1 MTTIVGSVVEGHGE
15 VMALPELL
23 RRIAYEASIFDIEV
37 RQPHRVGRDHM
48 KSAKVRD
55 AVRMLW
61 KRIEQGG
68 GAGIV
73 VVLYDS
79 DDDDP
84 EECVE
89 ATRTALEGHEAVVA
103 VAVREYEAW
112 FLAGIESL
120 RGHRAIKD
128 DAVYDKDPE
137 VKRGAKEALEKQMVE
152 KYVETRHQV
161 AFSAE
166 LDLDTAAKRSPS
178 FARFR
183 EQYLEALAAVT
194 TAHA

>member
-15 VMALPELL
+15 VQALPGLL
-23 RRIAYEASIFDIEV
+23 RRIAGEAGIYIEV
-37 RQPHRVGRDHM
+37 EKPYRLGRDHM
-48 KSAKVRD
+48 RSAKVLK
-55 AVRMLW
+55 AVRVQRA
-61 KRIEQGG
+61 RIDERHGTG
-68 GAGIV
+68 VI

-84 EECVE
+84 LECVL
-89 ATRTALEGHEAVVA
+89 ATRAALDGNDAVVA

-120 RGHRAIKD
+120 RGRRAIKD

-137 VKRGAKEALEKQMVE
+137 AKRGAKEALEKQMVE

-161 AFSAE
+161 AFSAG
-166 LDLDTAAKRSPS
+166 LDLDTTAKRSPS
-178 FARFR
+178 FALFR
-183 EQYLEALAAVT
+183 EQYLAALAEAT
-194 TAHA
+194 TVHV